1 MTSSNSN
8 NDGNKFDQEKYLEE
22 VRDQVNEEFQT
33 EADKALADLRKAADA
48 IVRRTISEH
57 QQLGLIRDAA
67 DDLDLRNQPDD
78 ALREFLDEAREALNA
93 DTSHD
98 IDGNDQF
105 TVRRV
110 QDVMPGFIK
119 QGAFHMLNAEQGA
132 GKSCFCLGLFRAL
145 VSDEQT
151 ASFLNVEVDA
161 STNWR
166 LFLIAPDMPK
176 ESWAL
181 PLANYGFATL
191 TSQVENELE
200 TYRLDPRIAKLR
212 TMETGYSLSPRHIEM
227 YRDWALK
234 AQEAGERALFVF
246 DSYSSLVANFTQI
259 DEVKAAFAQPLQNLQ
274 KALSETGATTIVLH
288 HTAKSGSNSV
298 ATSGTGTSRLG
309 RIPDVVIS
317 MTALN
322 GRGDRMLLTSSKR
335 IASTCLVIEQDF
347 EAGQWRFLG
356 DGHQAQLIRDIV
368 MKIDKLNA
376 NQRTLY
382 ENAQNLWENQ
392 RQGFTSKNVKIWFDK
407 SMQACRND
415 IRKLD
420 ALGMIFKC
428 GEEATLGKY
437 LPIYMLSEFR
447 EEWRAWKANET
458 QGKIS
463 AFAVNPN
470 GDGASGDSQGL
481 TQQGKHAD
489 VTSAEVSEASQV
501 SKATRSGIIP
511 CYPIDSIV
519 TIKGG
524 GVGKWKVIEANLA
537 SGMHILESENTGLQK
552 RDLRMMDL
560 EPFIDPDEEL

>member
-1 MTSSNSN
+1 MTSSNSSNDDN
-8 NDGNKFDQEKYLEE
+8 NFDQEKYLEE

-151 ASFLNVEVDA
+151 ASFLNVEVDS

-200 TYRLDPRIAKLR
+200 TYRLDSRIAKLR

-234 AQEAGERALFVF
+234 AQKDGHQALFVF

-259 DEVKAAFAQPLQNLQ
+259 DEIKAAFAQPLQNLQ
-274 KALSETGATTIVLH
+274 KALSDTGATTIVLH
-288 HTAKSGSNSV
+288 HTAKSGSGSV
-298 ATSGTGTSRLG
+298 ATSGTGTNRLG
-309 RIPDVVIS
+309 RIPDVVIA
-317 MTALN
+317 MEALAKN
-322 GRGDRMLLTSSKR
+322 SSRMVLTSSKR
-335 IASTCLVIEQDF
+335 IKPTCLLIEQDF
-347 EAGQWRFLG
+347 DAGQWHWRA
-356 DGHQAQLIRDIV
+356 DGHTAQLLREIV
-368 MKIDKLNA
+368 MKVDKLNSE
-376 NQRTLY
+376 QRKLY
-382 ENAQNLWENQ
+382 ENAQALWENQ
-392 RQGFTSKNVKIWFDK
+392 RKGFTTKNAMVWTNK
-407 SMQACRND
+407 SIQACRND
-415 IRKLD
+415 IRKMD
-420 ALGMIFKC
+420 ALGLIYQCDKEKTI
-428 GEEATLGKY
+428 GPSLPVY
-437 LPIYMLSEFR
+437 LPIEFR
-447 EEWRAWKANET
+447 AEWNDSRNPAKARESQILRSDSSVDGESAPSESYESTRAKT
-458 QGKIS
+458 
-463 AFAVNPN
+463 
-470 GDGASGDSQGL
+470 
-481 TQQGKHAD
+481 
-489 VTSAEVSEASQV
+489 
-501 SKATRSGIIP
+501 SGIIP

-519 TIKGG
+519 TIRGG

-537 SGMHILESENTGLQK
+537 SGMHVLQSENTSIQK

-560 EPFIDPDEEL
+560 EPFVDPDEEL